1 LGLALCVAG
10 LAHGQEVTAE
20 RPVPGTTE
28 MRRVSQI
35 LGSTVR
41 LNDGSSYGTVEDIV
55 IGPDNQVDY
64 LIVSHDR
71 QYAALPW
78 VVGQFNPGQRI
89 VVYDVAPL
97 AIQPL
102 LFPGNAWPSFAD
114 PVFTRRIQSIFP
126 GMTRREIRP
135 MKRGSLRPARP
146 PFPGAA
152 AVPPSPTADVKTPL
166 KPAPTPSPGAAVVPP
181 SATDNVKTKKR
192 ELKKP

>member
-1 LGLALCVAG
+1 MSRIPGSTLGLALCMAG

-20 RPVPGTTE
+20 RPAPGTTE

-55 IGPDNQVDY
+55 IGPDNRVDY
-64 LIVSHDR
+64 LVVSHDNL
-71 QYAALPW
+71 YAALPW

-114 PVFTRRIQSIFP
+114 PVFTRRMQSIFP
-126 GMTRREIRP
+126 GMTRREMRP
-135 MKRGSLRPARP
+135 MKRESLRPA
-146 PFPGAA
+146 
-152 AVPPSPTADVKTPL
+152 
-166 KPAPTPSPGAAVVPP
+166 PAPSPGAAVVAP
-181 SATDNVKTKKR
+181 SATDNLKRKKR
-192 ELKKP
+192 EPKRP